1 MGFAGRA
8 LVGAVWGAA
17 CEVVAALRGAR
28 WGDSGA
34 MGYSVRARASS
45 LHFFT
50 FMGLIFVKYWVI
62 MQM

>member
-1 MGFAGRA
+1 MGFAG
-8 LVGAVWGAA
+8 GKD
-17 CEVVAALRGAR
+17 C
-28 WGDSGA
+28 GDSGA
-34 MGYSVRARASS
+34 SGYGAQAHVYP